1 MNNRFISLM
10 ANNYTFK
17 SAALLSWVSWGENL
31 EVNNLYIEVMQEYI
45 SFSAEV

>member
-1 MNNRFISLM
+1 M
-10 ANNYTFK
+10 ANKYTFK
-17 SAALLSWVSWGENL
+17 SAALLSFDRLEVENL